1 MFLTYGFLFGHSFF
15 YARSM
20 SLFLFFWSY
29 KMFAFAPHNILKAS
43 LGRSVGILECFRR
56 VAAIDEVVVVA
67 EENFYNANFS
77 SLIIVVILHFPSHA
91 VAAARCRLSHE

>member
-56 VAAIDEVVVVA
+56 VAAIVVA

-77 SLIIVVILHFPSHA
+77 SLIIVVVILHFPSHA
-91 VAAARCRLSHE
+91 VAVARCRLSHE